1 MSWTVDAERTE
12 ESKIMAERAK
22 ANHSFVYIKIPQER
36 FSFFTDSLTNR

>member
-1 MSWTVDAERTE
+1 MSWAVDAERTE

-36 FSFFTDSLTNR
+36 FQTDAHLVIL